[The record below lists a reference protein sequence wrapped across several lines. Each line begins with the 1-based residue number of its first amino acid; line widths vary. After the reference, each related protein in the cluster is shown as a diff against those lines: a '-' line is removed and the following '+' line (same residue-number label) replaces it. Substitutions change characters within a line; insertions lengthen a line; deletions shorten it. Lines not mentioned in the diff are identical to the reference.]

1 MTVRARPLPVV
12 AGIATM
18 TAPIRNTGAN
28 ASVVNAA
35 DAGRFGLTPAL
46 GGLVPAIGIGTG
58 GAQKAGFSTIDSLTI
73 GGVDIRQRRLMTA
86 DLSQVV
92 KLLGPLAGGTPIA
105 GIIGQD
111 VMKEHRAVIDV
122 AKPILYLIVADAVD
136 LEVLGEHVLEVWPAK
151 QERAER
157 RRADDAGDGSREK
170 TDDEG
175 DDAPQDAHGRAEDPA
190 QEGQQA
196 LDDLA
201 RSSRSADQDPGAD
214 RRARDR
220 VADLVD
226 RDSRR
231 EQM

>member
-1 MTVRARPLPVV
+1 MRRLLPLAALLSLAACDQVMTSTPDYRPQDAGTVDQAMCLLGFTAVPLKELLTGHHLVEATVNGV
-12 AGIATM
+12 AGTFVLD
-18 TAPIRNTGAN
+18 TGAN

-35 DAGRFGLTPAL
+35 DAGQFGMKPAL

-122 AKPILYLIVADAVD
+122 AKPILYLIAADAD
-136 LEVLGEHVLEVWPAK
+136 PAPVA
-151 QERAER
+151 AER
-157 RRADDAGDGSREK
+157 CGETES
-170 TDDEG
+170 
-175 DDAPQDAHGRAEDPA
+175 APPR
-190 QEGQQA
+190 
-196 LDDLA
+196 
-201 RSSRSADQDPGAD
+201 
-214 RRARDR
+214 
-220 VADLVD
+220 
-226 RDSRR
+226 
-231 EQM
+231 